1 MDNNN
6 IPLIYLLNTQLD
18 SEKELK
24 AAGFNALRYKLNG
37 YVSPEQS
44 YYPKSI
50 SYAYVIP
57 ENIHE
62 AEIIVIDT
70 SLNEFSYGEKIS
82 SSVSLCFKYTPSYVD
97 LLPIDI
103 SIIDNQIFS
112 TNKNQAIIIFCDS
125 NTDTF
130 YTIKNNSG
138 SKNNSFRY
146 STYNFN
152 NSDLGVI
159 DRKGNRFKKPHNV
172 IEKDLTDL
180 IFKYSHNSNYS
191 VTFNKPHENDIILA
205 ENEAGNTISFI
216 RKIKE
221 KTFIF
226 LPAIYNKTEFLNE
239 LFCNILP
246 DMPLFSNYFPNNGS
260 FQWINSNL
268 YISYEE
274 KMKSMEIEK
283 LKTEYENNL
292 IKLQS
297 ELSDLSNK
305 DNNLN
310 TKALLTATDDEL
322 VFSVKWFL
330 EYIGFEKVIAP
341 DENIDEENGEIF
353 EEDLNIETPS
363 KTYLFE
369 VKGIGGT
376 SSDDQC
382 AQISKIVYR
391 REEANPDHNYKGVYI
406 VNHQRQKDPKD
417 RKNPP
422 FFEQQV
428 LDAAIAH
435 RGMTYTYELFQV
447 YHMIELGILERADVR
462 EAFNQRGLI
471 DFRKSLKPLICDHTF
486 REINVYSFDLTRTPD
501 TTISDKDRVV
511 IKDDNNHWHLL
522 SIAGIQINKKSINEA
537 TADSGG
543 SAGVKVDKLISGA
556 REFFLLK
563 NKQRY
568 SLT

>member
-1 MDNNN
+1 MDDNN
-6 IPLIYLLNTQLD
+6 IPLIYLLNTDLD
-18 SEKELK
+18 SEKELQ
-24 AAGFNALRYKLNG
+24 ASGFNAHRYKLNG
-37 YVSPEQS
+37 YVLQEQS
-44 YYPKSI
+44 HRAISI
-50 SYAYVIP
+50 PYQQKIP

-70 SLNEFSYGEKIS
+70 TLSNFSHGGGRT
-82 SSVSLCFKYTPSYVD
+82 SSVRVYFEHTPSYVD

-103 SIIDNQIFS
+103 STINNRIFS
-112 TNKNQAIIIFCDS
+112 TKKNQAVIVFCDS

-130 YTIKNNSG
+130 YAIENGPTRNSRI
-138 SKNNSFRY
+138 FDY

-152 NSDLGVI
+152 NSYLDVI
-159 DRKGNRFKKPHNV
+159 DRTGTRFKKPDNV
-172 IEKDLTDL
+172 ISKDLTDL
-180 IFKYSHNSNYS
+180 IFKYSRDSSYNI
-191 VTFNKPHENDIILA
+191 VFNGVNESDVILA
-205 ENEAGNTISFI
+205 ENEGGEAISFL

-226 LPAIYNKTEFLNE
+226 LPVIYNKTEFLNE
-239 LFCNILP
+239 LFGSVLP
-246 DMPLFSNYFPNNGS
+246 DMPLFEDYFPNNGS
-260 FQWINSNL
+260 FQWINSDS
-268 YISYEE
+268 YVSYEE
-274 KMKSMEIEK
+274 KTKSTEIEK
-283 LKTEYENNL
+283 LKAEYEKNL
-292 IKLQS
+292 LILQG

-305 DNNLN
+305 DDNLK

-330 EYIGFEKVIAP
+330 EYIEFENVIAP
-341 DENIDEENGEIF
+341 DEDVDEANGGVF
-353 EEDLNIETPS
+353 EEDLNIVTPS

-391 REEANPDHNYKGVYI
+391 REEANPDQNYKGVYI
-406 VNHQRQKDPKD
+406 VNHQRQKNPKE

-422 FFEQQV
+422 FFEQQE

-447 YHMIELGILERADVR
+447 YHMIESGILDKADVR

-471 DFRKSLKPLICDHTF
+471 DFRKSLKPLTCDHTF
-486 REINVYSFDLTRTPD
+486 REISVYSFDLTRTPA

-511 IKDDNNHWHLL
+511 VKDEDNHWHLL
-522 SIAGIQINKKSINEA
+522 SITGIQVNKKPINEA

-543 SAGVKVDKLISGA
+543 SAGVKVDRLVPGA

-563 NKQRY
+563 K
-568 SLT
+568 

>member
-1 MDNNN
+1 MDDNN
-6 IPLIYLLNTQLD
+6 IPLIYLLNTDLD
-18 SEKELK
+18 SDK
-24 AAGFNALRYKLNG
+24 ALQASGFNAHRYKLNG
-37 YVSPEQS
+37 YVLQEQS
-44 YYPKSI
+44 YLAKSI
-50 SYAYVIP
+50 PYQQRIP

-70 SLNEFSYGEKIS
+70 TLSNFSYGEGRT
-82 SSVSLCFKYTPSYVD
+82 SSVRVYFEHTPSYVD
-97 LLPIDI
+97 LLPIDM
-103 SIIDNQIFS
+103 SIISNRIFS
-112 TNKNQAIIIFCDS
+112 TKKNQAVIVFCDS

-130 YTIKNNSG
+130 YEIENGPVRNPREFK
-138 SKNNSFRY
+138 Y
-146 STYNFN
+146 STYDFN
-152 NSDLGVI
+152 NSYLGVI
-159 DRKGNRFKKPHNV
+159 DRKGNRFKKPDNV
-172 IEKDLTDL
+172 IAKDLTDL
-180 IFKYSHNSNYS
+180 IFKYSLGSNYN
-191 VTFNKPHENDIILA
+191 VVFNGVHENDVILA
-205 ENEAGNTISFI
+205 ENESGEVISFV

-226 LPAIYNKTEFLNE
+226 LPVIHNKTEFLNE
-239 LFCNILP
+239 LFSSVLP
-246 DMPLFSNYFPNNGS
+246 DIPLFEDYFPNNGS
-260 FQWINSNL
+260 FQWINSDA
-268 YISYEE
+268 YVSYEE
-274 KMKSMEIEK
+274 KIKTTEIEE
-283 LKTEYENNL
+283 LKAEYEKNL
-292 IKLQS
+292 LKLQS
-297 ELSDLSNK
+297 ELNDLSNK
-305 DNNLN
+305 DENLK

-330 EYIGFEKVIAP
+330 EYIGFENVIAP
-341 DENIDEENGEIF
+341 DEDIDEENGDIF

-406 VNHQRQKDPKD
+406 VNHQRQKNPKQ

-422 FFEQQV
+422 FFEQQE

-447 YHMIELGILERADVR
+447 YHMIESGILDKADVR

-471 DFRKSLKPLICDHTF
+471 DFRKSLELLICDHTF
-486 REINVYSFDLTRTPD
+486 REINVYSFDLTRTPN

-511 IKDDNNHWHLL
+511 VKDDDNHWHLL
-522 SIAGIQINKKSINEA
+522 SIAGIQVNKKPIDEA
-537 TADSGG
+537 TVDSGG
-543 SAGVKVDKLISGA
+543 SVGVKVDRLVPGA

-563 NKQRY
+563 K
-568 SLT
+568 